1 MYQQILRKFFV
12 HISLFFLGLVTVKGQ
27 ESLNTLIFRGNRSFD
42 KQKYGEATST
52 FSEAVKKNEKD
63 FGAHYNLGNSLYKIK
78 KYDEAIAEYQKAQ
91 KNTNNKDEKAA
102 SYYNEGNAHL
112 QNGDGEKAVNAY
124 KNALKFDPDNEA
136 ILKNLQIAKKKQKQ
150 KDNKQNQQNQQQN
163 QQNQQNKNQ
172 DNNQNQQGDQ
182 NQENK
187 NNNTKNQPNGNIGDQ
202 NKGKGNQGAE
212 KQNQKNEPQNPND
225 QNKIPKDLQKLILQ
239 RSANQERETA
249 KKLLNKNGYYS
260 PESNTKDW

>member
-1 MYQQILRKFFV
+1 MLRKFFV
-12 HISLFFLGLVTVKGQ
+12 HISLIFLGLVTVKAQ

-42 KQKYGEATST
+42 KQKYGEAIST

-163 QQNQQNKNQ
+163 QQNNQNKNQ

-225 QNKIPKDLQKLILQ
+225 PNKIPKDLQKLILQ

>member
-1 MYQQILRKFFV
+1 MLRKFFV
-12 HISLFFLGLVTVKGQ
+12 HISLIFLGLVTFKAQ

-163 QQNQQNKNQ
+163 QQNNQNKNQ

-225 QNKIPKDLQKLILQ
+225 PNKIPKDLQKLILQ

>member
-1 MYQQILRKFFV
+1 MLRKFFV
-12 HISLFFLGLVTVKGQ
+12 HISLSFLGLIAVKAQ

-163 QQNQQNKNQ
+163 QQNNQNKNQ

-225 QNKIPKDLQKLILQ
+225 PTKIPKDLQKLILQ

-249 KKLLNKNGYYS
+249 KKLLNKNGHYS

>member
-1 MYQQILRKFFV
+1 MLRKFFV
-12 HISLFFLGLVTVKGQ
+12 HISLFFLGLIAVKAQ

-163 QQNQQNKNQ
+163 QQKNQNKNQ

-212 KQNQKNEPQNPND
+212 KQNQKNEPQDPNEP
-225 QNKIPKDLQKLILQ
+225 NKIPKDLQKLILQ

>member
-1 MYQQILRKFFV
+1 MLRKFFV
-12 HISLFFLGLVTVKGQ
+12 HISLIFLGLVTVKAQ

-78 KYDEAIAEYQKAQ
+78 KFDEAIAEYQKAQ

-163 QQNQQNKNQ
+163 QQNNQNKNQ
-172 DNNQNQQGDQ
+172 DNNPNQQGDQ

-225 QNKIPKDLQKLILQ
+225 PNKIPKDLQKLILQ

>member
-1 MYQQILRKFFV
+1 MLRKFFV
-12 HISLFFLGLVTVKGQ
+12 HISLIFLGLVTVKAQ

-163 QQNQQNKNQ
+163 QQHNQNKNQ
-172 DNNQNQQGDQ
+172 DNNPNQQGDQ

-225 QNKIPKDLQKLILQ
+225 PNKIPKDLQKLILQ

>member
-1 MYQQILRKFFV
+1 MLRKFFV
-12 HISLFFLGLVTVKGQ
+12 HISLFFLGLIAVKAQ

-124 KNALKFDPDNEA
+124 KNALKYDPDNEA

-163 QQNQQNKNQ
+163 QQNNQDKNQ

-212 KQNQKNEPQNPND
+212 KQNQKSEPQNPND
-225 QNKIPKDLQKLILQ
+225 PNKIPKDLQKLILQ

>member
-1 MYQQILRKFFV
+1 MLRKFFV
-12 HISLFFLGLVTVKGQ
+12 HISLIFLGLVTVKAQ

-112 QNGDGEKAVNAY
+112 QNGDGEKAVNVY

-163 QQNQQNKNQ
+163 QQNNQNKNQ

-212 KQNQKNEPQNPND
+212 KQNQKNEPQDSND
-225 QNKIPKDLQKLILQ
+225 PNKIPKDLQKLILQ

>member
-1 MYQQILRKFFV
+1 MLRKFFV
-12 HISLFFLGLVTVKGQ
+12 HISLIFLGLVTVKAQ

-163 QQNQQNKNQ
+163 QQNNQNKNQ

-225 QNKIPKDLQKLILQ
+225 PNKIPKDLQKLILQ
-239 RSANQERETA
+239 RSANQERKKK

>member
-1 MYQQILRKFFV
+1 MLRKFFV
-12 HISLFFLGLVTVKGQ
+12 HISLIFLGLIAVKAQ

-124 KNALKFDPDNEA
+124 KNALKYDPDNEA

-163 QQNQQNKNQ
+163 QQDNQNKNQ

-225 QNKIPKDLQKLILQ
+225 PNKIPKDLQKLILQ

>member
-1 MYQQILRKFFV
+1 MLRKFFV
-12 HISLFFLGLVTVKGQ
+12 HISLIFLGLVTVKAQ

-42 KQKYGEATST
+42 KQKYGEAIST

-163 QQNQQNKNQ
+163 QQYNQNKNQ

-212 KQNQKNEPQNPND
+212 KQNQKNEPQDPNEP
-225 QNKIPKDLQKLILQ
+225 NKIPKDLQKLILQ

>member
-1 MYQQILRKFFV
+1 MLRKFFV
-12 HISLFFLGLVTVKGQ
+12 HISLIFLGLIAVKAQ

-163 QQNQQNKNQ
+163 QQNNQNKNQ
-172 DNNQNQQGDQ
+172 DNNQNQQGNQ

-212 KQNQKNEPQNPND
+212 KQNQKNEPQDPND
-225 QNKIPKDLQKLILQ
+225 PNKIPKDLQKLILQ

>member
-1 MYQQILRKFFV
+1 MLRKFFV
-12 HISLFFLGLVTVKGQ
+12 HISLFFLGLIAVKAQ

-112 QNGDGEKAVNAY
+112 QNGDGEKAINAY

-150 KDNKQNQQNQQQN
+150 KDTKQNQQNQQQN
-163 QQNQQNKNQ
+163 QQNNQNKNQ

-212 KQNQKNEPQNPND
+212 KQNQKNEPQDPNEP
-225 QNKIPKDLQKLILQ
+225 NKIPKDLQKLILQ

>member
-1 MYQQILRKFFV
+1 MLRKFFV
-12 HISLFFLGLVTVKGQ
+12 HISLIFLGLVTVKAQ

-42 KQKYGEATST
+42 KQKYGEAIST

-124 KNALKFDPDNEA
+124 KNALKYDPDNEA

-225 QNKIPKDLQKLILQ
+225 PNKIPKDLQKLILQ

>member
-1 MYQQILRKFFV
+1 MLRKFFV
-12 HISLFFLGLVTVKGQ
+12 HISLFFLGLIAVKAQ

-163 QQNQQNKNQ
+163 QQNNQNKNQ

-212 KQNQKNEPQNPND
+212 KQNQKNEPQNHND
-225 QNKIPKDLQKLILQ
+225 PNKIPKDLQKLILQ

>member
-1 MYQQILRKFFV
+1 MLRKFFV
-12 HISLFFLGLVTVKGQ
+12 HISLFFLGLIAVKAQ

-150 KDNKQNQQNQQQN
+150 KNNKQNQQNQQQN
-163 QQNQQNKNQ
+163 QQNNQNKNQ

-212 KQNQKNEPQNPND
+212 KQNQKNEPQDPND
-225 QNKIPKDLQKLILQ
+225 PNKIPKDLQKLILQ

>member
-1 MYQQILRKFFV
+1 MLRKFFV
-12 HISLFFLGLVTVKGQ
+12 HISLIFLGLVTVKAQ

-124 KNALKFDPDNEA
+124 KNALKYDPDNEA

-163 QQNQQNKNQ
+163 QQYNQNKNQ

-212 KQNQKNEPQNPND
+212 KQNEKNEPQNPND
-225 QNKIPKDLQKLILQ
+225 PNKIPKDLQKLILQ

>member
-1 MYQQILRKFFV
+1 MLRKFFV
-12 HISLFFLGLVTVKGQ
+12 HISLFFLGLIAVKAQ

-150 KDNKQNQQNQQQN
+150 KDNKQNQQNQQNN
-163 QQNQQNKNQ
+163 QDKNQ

-212 KQNQKNEPQNPND
+212 KQNQKSEPQNPND
-225 QNKIPKDLQKLILQ
+225 PNKIPKDLQKLILQ

>member
-1 MYQQILRKFFV
+1 MLRKFFV
-12 HISLFFLGLVTVKGQ
+12 HISLFFLGLIAVKAQ

-163 QQNQQNKNQ
+163 QQNNQDKNQ

-212 KQNQKNEPQNPND
+212 KQNQKNEPQDPND
-225 QNKIPKDLQKLILQ
+225 PNKIPKDLQKLILQ

>member
-1 MYQQILRKFFV
+1 MLRKFFV
-12 HISLFFLGLVTVKGQ
+12 HISLFFLGLIAVKAQ

-150 KDNKQNQQNQQQN
+150 KDNKQNQQNKQQN
-163 QQNQQNKNQ
+163 QQNNQNKNQ

-212 KQNQKNEPQNPND
+212 KQNQKNEPQDPND
-225 QNKIPKDLQKLILQ
+225 PNKIPKDLQKLILQ

>member
-1 MYQQILRKFFV
+1 MLRKFFV
-12 HISLFFLGLVTVKGQ
+12 HISLFFLGLIAVKAQ

-91 KNTNNKDEKAA
+91 KNTNNKDSKAA

-163 QQNQQNKNQ
+163 QQNNQDKNQ

-212 KQNQKNEPQNPND
+212 KQNQKNEPQDPND
-225 QNKIPKDLQKLILQ
+225 PNKIPKDLQKLILQ

>member
-1 MYQQILRKFFV
+1 MLRKFFV
-12 HISLFFLGLVTVKGQ
+12 HISLIFLGLVTVKAQ

-42 KQKYGEATST
+42 KQKYGEAIST

-124 KNALKFDPDNEA
+124 KNALKYDPDNEA

-163 QQNQQNKNQ
+163 QQNNQNKNQ
-172 DNNQNQQGDQ
+172 DNNPNQQGDQ

-202 NKGKGNQGAE
+202 NKGKGKQGAE

-225 QNKIPKDLQKLILQ
+225 PNKIPKDLQKLILQ

>member
-1 MYQQILRKFFV
+1 MLRKFFV
-12 HISLFFLGLVTVKGQ
+12 HISLFFLGLIAVKAQ

-78 KYDEAIAEYQKAQ
+78 KYDEAITEYQKAQ
-91 KNTNNKDEKAA
+91 KITNNKDEKAA

-163 QQNQQNKNQ
+163 QQNNQNKNQ

-225 QNKIPKDLQKLILQ
+225 PNKIPKDLQKLILQ

>member
-1 MYQQILRKFFV
+1 MLRKFFV
-12 HISLFFLGLVTVKGQ
+12 HISLFFLGLIAVKAQ

-91 KNTNNKDEKAA
+91 KITNNKDEKAA

-163 QQNQQNKNQ
+163 QQNNQNKNQ

-212 KQNQKNEPQNPND
+212 KQNQKNEPQDPNEP
-225 QNKIPKDLQKLILQ
+225 NKIPKDLQKLILQ

>member
-1 MYQQILRKFFV
+1 MLRKFFV
-12 HISLFFLGLVTVKGQ
+12 HISLFFLGLIAVKAQ

-91 KNTNNKDEKAA
+91 KNTNNKYEKAA

-163 QQNQQNKNQ
+163 QQNNQNKNQ
-172 DNNQNQQGDQ
+172 DNHQNQQGDQ

-225 QNKIPKDLQKLILQ
+225 PNKIPKDLQKLILQ

>member
-1 MYQQILRKFFV
+1 MLRKFFV
-12 HISLFFLGLVTVKGQ
+12 HISLIFLGLITVKAQ

-163 QQNQQNKNQ
+163 QQNNQNKNQ

-212 KQNQKNEPQNPND
+212 KQNQKNEPQDPND
-225 QNKIPKDLQKLILQ
+225 PNKIPKDLQKLILQ

>member
-1 MYQQILRKFFV
+1 MLRKFFV
-12 HISLFFLGLVTVKGQ
+12 HISLIFLGLIAVKAQ

-124 KNALKFDPDNEA
+124 KNALKYDPDNEA

-163 QQNQQNKNQ
+163 QQNNQNKNQ

-212 KQNQKNEPQNPND
+212 KQNQKNEPQDPND
-225 QNKIPKDLQKLILQ
+225 PNKIPKDLQKLILQ

>member
-1 MYQQILRKFFV
+1 MLRKFFV
-12 HISLFFLGLVTVKGQ
+12 HISLFFLGLIAVKAQ

-124 KNALKFDPDNEA
+124 KNALKYDPDNEA

-163 QQNQQNKNQ
+163 QQNNQNKNQ

-212 KQNQKNEPQNPND
+212 KQNQKNEPQNPKD

>member
-1 MYQQILRKFFV
+1 MLRKFFV
-12 HISLFFLGLVTVKGQ
+12 HISLIFLGLVTVKAQ

-163 QQNQQNKNQ
+163 QQNNQDKNQ

-212 KQNQKNEPQNPND
+212 KQNQKSEPQNPND
-225 QNKIPKDLQKLILQ
+225 PNKIPKDLQKLILQ

>member
-1 MYQQILRKFFV
+1 MLRKFFV
-12 HISLFFLGLVTVKGQ
+12 HISLIFLGLVTVKAQ

-42 KQKYGEATST
+42 KQKYGEAIST

-163 QQNQQNKNQ
+163 QQNNQNKNQ

-212 KQNQKNEPQNPND
+212 KQNQKNEPQDPND

>member
-1 MYQQILRKFFV
+1 MLRKFFV
-12 HISLFFLGLVTVKGQ
+12 HISLIFLGLVTVKAQ

-78 KYDEAIAEYQKAQ
+78 KYDEAISEYQKAQ

-124 KNALKFDPDNEA
+124 KNALKYDPDNEA

-163 QQNQQNKNQ
+163 QQNNQNKNQ

-225 QNKIPKDLQKLILQ
+225 PNKIPKDLQKLILQ

>member
-1 MYQQILRKFFV
+1 MLRKFFV
-12 HISLFFLGLVTVKGQ
+12 HISLIFLGLVTVKAQ

-163 QQNQQNKNQ
+163 QQNNQNKNQ
-172 DNNQNQQGDQ
+172 DNNPNQQGDQ

-225 QNKIPKDLQKLILQ
+225 PNKIPKDLQKLILQ

>member
-1 MYQQILRKFFV
+1 MLRKFFV
-12 HISLFFLGLVTVKGQ
+12 HISLIFLGLVTVKAQ

-42 KQKYGEATST
+42 KQKYGEAIST

-124 KNALKFDPDNEA
+124 KNALKYDPDNEA

-163 QQNQQNKNQ
+163 QQNNQNKNQ

-212 KQNQKNEPQNPND
+212 KQNQKNEPQNPNYP
-225 QNKIPKDLQKLILQ
+225 NKIPKDLQKLILQ

>member
-1 MYQQILRKFFV
+1 MLRKFFV
-12 HISLFFLGLVTVKGQ
+12 HISLFFLGLVTVKAQ

-163 QQNQQNKNQ
+163 QQKNQNKNQ

-212 KQNQKNEPQNPND
+212 KQNQKNEPQDPND
-225 QNKIPKDLQKLILQ
+225 PNKIPKDLQKLILQ

>member
-1 MYQQILRKFFV
+1 MLRKFFV
-12 HISLFFLGLVTVKGQ
+12 HISLIFLGLVTVKAQ

-91 KNTNNKDEKAA
+91 KITNNKDEKAA

-163 QQNQQNKNQ
+163 QQNNQNKNQ

-225 QNKIPKDLQKLILQ
+225 PNKIPKDLQKLILQ

>member
-1 MYQQILRKFFV
+1 MFRKFFV
-12 HISLFFLGLVTVKGQ
+12 HISLFFLGLIAVKAQ

-124 KNALKFDPDNEA
+124 KNALKYDPDNEA

-163 QQNQQNKNQ
+163 QQNNQNKNQ

-225 QNKIPKDLQKLILQ
+225 PNKIPKDLQKLILQ

>member
-1 MYQQILRKFFV
+1 MLRKFFV
-12 HISLFFLGLVTVKGQ
+12 HISLIFLGLVTVKAQ

-42 KQKYGEATST
+42 KQKYGEAIST

-163 QQNQQNKNQ
+163 QQNNQNKNQ

-202 NKGKGNQGAE
+202 NKGKGKQGAE

>member
-1 MYQQILRKFFV
+1 MLRKFFV
-12 HISLFFLGLVTVKGQ
+12 HISLFFLGLIAVKAQ

-163 QQNQQNKNQ
+163 QQNNQNKNQ
-172 DNNQNQQGDQ
+172 ENNQNQQGDQ

-225 QNKIPKDLQKLILQ
+225 PNKIPKDLQKLILQ

>member
-1 MYQQILRKFFV
+1 MLRKFFV
-12 HISLFFLGLVTVKGQ
+12 HISLIFLGLVTFKAQ

-52 FSEAVKKNEKD
+52 FSEAVKKNEKY

-124 KNALKFDPDNEA
+124 KNALKYDPDNEA

-163 QQNQQNKNQ
+163 QQNNQNKNQ

-225 QNKIPKDLQKLILQ
+225 PNKIPKDLQKLILQ